1 MARKKRN
8 TTTYLVMV
16 HDDGSPAEVLL
27 PDGRMALLL
36 PSGDMCAATTAIVTN
51 GVIRRHRNRITVE
64 LDTEPN
70 IEWARDEIRI
80 DEGPA
85 VAARAR
91 LEVHPMVCFD

>member
-36 PSGDMCAATTAIVTN
+36 PSTESWLCTTAFITN
-51 GVIRRHRNRITVE
+51 GVIRRRRGKIM
-64 LDTEPN
+64 
-70 IEWARDEIRI
+70 IECDSDSDIEAVREEIRI

-85 VAARAR
+85 AAARAR
-91 LEVHPMVCFD
+91 LEACPMVCFD